1 MYTRQAPA
9 GVVDALSAAG
19 AQRRTKV
26 VVRRLVPGILTDGV
40 ALADA
45 GWPTV
50 TVSRATMGTLSRVHT
65 TNDTAEGMSAVG
77 ISEAAALIA
86 DAMMRLHGRE
96 G

>member
-1 MYTRQAPA
+1 
-9 GVVDALSAAG
+9 
-19 AQRRTKV
+19 
-26 VVRRLVPGILTDGV
+26 
-40 ALADA
+40 
-45 GWPTV
+45 
-50 TVSRATMGTLSRVHT
+50 MGTLSRVHT